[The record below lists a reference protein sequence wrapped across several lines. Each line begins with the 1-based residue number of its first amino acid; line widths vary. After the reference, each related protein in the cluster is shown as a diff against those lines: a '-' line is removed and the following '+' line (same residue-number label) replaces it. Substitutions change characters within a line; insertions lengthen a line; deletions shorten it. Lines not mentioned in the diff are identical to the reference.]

1 MRLEPSDCVIGGE
14 CYINIL
20 IELVAQKRILY
31 SLVPSGRMQV
41 SIGDRN
47 SLKDIFVLVLRQY
60 DRVLQGQ
67 GN

>member
-47 SLKDIFVLVLRQY
+47 SLKDIFVLVLSQY

>member
-1 MRLEPSDCVIGGE
+1 MRLEPSDCVIGEE